1 VVSTVAPDVDDPT
14 TVLNVNA
21 DTAAAALAVALG
33 ARKLIVLTD
42 VEGLYTSWPDRTSL
56 VSEISASAL
65 DALLPSLESGMVP
78 KMEACLRAV
87 RGGVRE
93 AHVIDGR
100 VAHSVLMEVFTT
112 KGIGTMVVPD
122 SDGRLNPPTIS
133 TPTGTPTS
141 SSTSPATT
149 GAPTTSTPT
158 TDGDPQ

>member
-1 VVSTVAPDVDDPT
+1 
-14 TVLNVNA
+14 
-21 DTAAAALAVALG
+21 
-33 ARKLIVLTD
+33 
-42 VEGLYTSWPDRTSL
+42 
-56 VSEISASAL
+56 
-65 DALLPSLESGMVP
+65 
-78 KMEACLRAV
+78 MEACLRAV

-122 SDGRLNPPTIS
+122 SDGRLNPPTTS
-133 TPTGTPTS
+133 TPTGTPASTA
-141 SSTSPATT
+141 TSPATT